1 MSNTYN
7 IYCDESCHLPNDRQ
21 SIMTLGLIR
30 CPLAKTKEIAIR
42 IREIKAKHH
51 FKKDFE
57 LKWNKVSKKKLNFY
71 LDIVDYFF
79 DDDDLSF
86 RALVTSKDCLNH
98 EKFNQ
103 THDDWYYKMM
113 FYLISNTLNPSDKFR
128 IYLDKKDTC
137 SGNKIR
143 KLHEVL
149 SNSQYDFNLNIIERV
164 QAVESHS
171 VEQLQLADFLMGA
184 IGYLN
189 RGLSKSQAKLKI
201 IERIKQRSKYD
212 LKRTTLKQ
220 EAKFNLFFWKGQE

>member
-42 IREIKAKHH
+42 IREIKAKQH

-57 LKWNKVSKKKLNFY
+57 LKWSKVSKKKLNFY

-86 RALVTSKDCLNH
+86 RALVASKDCLNH